1 MEGIEAEIK
10 EKLIERS
17 GEGEMGEI
25 GQSPTKLVIKEQV
38 IEKPKKERT
47 QAQKDAFEK
56 ARKKRAENL
65 AKKKELEAQTT
76 PEPLE
81 VMKQNQI
88 EKPKKKRGRP
98 RKPKMVV
105 DEPPL
110 QQFIPPQPINP
121 TMPYHVQGQQFN
133 PYHYPLPIPQT
144 PVQPVNNYYYYGTPP
159 PSAPQEKEE
168 PKPELDFVG
177 EAKTIETNDYNPDEE
192 TDEEVEYELPPDPR
206 LKFRFG

>member
-17 GEGEMGEI
+17 GEGEI
-25 GQSPTKLVIKEQV
+25 GQSPIKLVIKEQV

-76 PEPLE
+76 PEPIE
-81 VMKQNQI
+81 VMKQNEI

-98 RKPKMVV
+98 RKSKMVV

-110 QQFIPPQPINP
+110 QQFIPPQPLNP
-121 TMPYHVQGQQFN
+121 TMPYHVQGQFN

-144 PVQPVNNYYYYGTPP
+144 PIQPVNNYYYYGTPP
-159 PSAPQEKEE
+159 PSAPQDKEKEE
-168 PKPELDFVG
+168 PKPEFDFVPN
-177 EAKTIETNDYNPDEE
+177 EPIDDPDEE
-192 TDEEVEYELPPDPR
+192 TDEEVEYELPLDPR